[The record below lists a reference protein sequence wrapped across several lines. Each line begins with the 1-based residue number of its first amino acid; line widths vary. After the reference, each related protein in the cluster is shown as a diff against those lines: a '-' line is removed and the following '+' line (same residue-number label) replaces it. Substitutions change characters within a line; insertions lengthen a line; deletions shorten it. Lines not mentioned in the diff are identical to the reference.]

1 MQQSAR
7 SAPRR
12 GSRGYGKGD
21 DTRTRLIEE
30 ALRIFGEH
38 GYRAATTRELAG
50 AASTTLPSLSYYFGG
65 KEGLYVA
72 CAESVV
78 ERFERATGE
87 AAALAQAELGRSLE
101 PERAREH
108 LKAIFRALVLLFT
121 GRDAWRFA
129 GFVRDVLDTPG
140 PAFDVL
146 YDRLWQPGIELTALL
161 IQRAGAGH
169 VPDGAAKVRAIMMIS
184 SLIGFGS
191 GPEVVARAIGS
202 EAMDTSVRPQVLAV
216 LEDQIDQIRG

>member
-1 MQQSAR
+1 MQQRAR

-12 GSRGYGKGD
+12 GSRGYDKGD

-30 ALRIFGEH
+30 ALRIFGER

-87 AAALAQAELGRSLE
+87 AAALAQAELGRPLE

-108 LKAIFRALVLLFT
+108 LRAIFRALVPLLT
-121 GRDAWRFA
+121 GPDPGRFA
-129 GFVRDVLDTPG
+129 GFVREVLDTPG

-146 YDRLWQPGIELTALL
+146 YDRLWQPGIELTGLL
-161 IQRAGAGH
+161 IQRASAGCITS
-169 VPDGAAKVRAIMMIS
+169 DAAKVRAIMMIS

-191 GPEVVARAIGS
+191 GPEVVARAVGA
-202 EAMDTSVRPQVLAV
+202 EATGAAVRSQVLAV